1 MGQRLNLEIM
11 SSGEVLANA
20 YYHWSAYT
28 ESSADLMVQ
37 VLKGM
42 TSFKGKDMEPIV
54 VAVKLLE
61 STGAGTNANEI
72 DRIKEEVEKKHLPKE
87 LAKYKYKPCVDR
99 NEGVISVSR
108 KGIEETRDWAEG
120 TVQIDLDTDRVS
132 FNVLWEI
139 VRDDFDSEEEYYKER
154 IADAYELDYDLLNM
168 SKEEAL
174 DFAEVV
180 HHNIVIYKDKTGT
193 YCSAID

>member
-11 SSGEVLANA
+11 SSDEVLANA

-28 ESSADLMVQ
+28 GSSADLMMQ

-42 TSFKGKDMEPIV
+42 ASFRGKDMEPIV

-72 DRIKEEVEKKHLPKE
+72 ELIKKEVEKKHLPKE
-87 LAKYKYKPCVDR
+87 LAKYKYKPCVNR
-99 NEGVISVSR
+99 NEGIISVSR
-108 KGIEETRDWAEG
+108 AGIDDTRSWAEG
-120 TVQIDLDTDRVS
+120 TVQIDLDTGRVN
-132 FNVLWEI
+132 FAVLWEI
-139 VRDDFDSEEEYYKER
+139 TKEDCDSEEEYKER
-154 IADAYELDYDLLNM
+154 IADAYELDYDLADM
-168 SKEEAL
+168 STEEAT

-180 HHNIVIYKDKTGT
+180 HHNIVTYKDKTGT
-193 YCSAID
+193 YYSTIY

>member
-1 MGQRLNLEIM
+1 MGERLNLEIM
-11 SSGEVLANA
+11 SGGKVLANA

-42 TSFKGKDMEPIV
+42 TSFKGKDMEPTV

-72 DRIKEEVEKKHLPKE
+72 ELIKKEVEKRHLPKE

-99 NEGVISVSR
+99 NEGIISVSR
-108 KGIEETRDWAEG
+108 KGTEEARWWAER
-120 TVQIDLDTDRVS
+120 TLQTDLDTDRVS
-132 FNVLWEI
+132 FKVLWKI
-139 VRDDFDSEEEYYKER
+139 VRDDFDSEEEYKER

-180 HHNIVIYKDKTGT
+180 HHNIVTYKDKTGT
-193 YCSAID
+193 YYSAIY